1 MGTTDTATAEGA
13 VDAAEHSRIAVQGG
27 SSSHRFETSGHSSHR
42 LAAERRLDHLP
53 NEKAM
58 HTAPHVLNA
67 GREQSD
73 PESDDVLDDED
84 RGSG

>member
-1 MGTTDTATAEGA
+1 MHEGHQHTD
-13 VDAAEHSRIAVQGG
+13 VS
-27 SSSHRFETSGHSSHR
+27 SGH
-42 LAAERRLDHLP
+42 LGHLP